1 MLNLYITFTINLKN
15 MKSLRIIKNSIL
27 FLGLFLLM
35 VSCGPGSIEDQVE
48 QLVSTSE
55 KKDVQEIAYSLADS
69 LDIKASKLLIE
80 SYPLTTLNQDDPYE
94 IAQEWRKKRII
105 TWGLQ
110 SIIERYSQIN
120 DPKIARC
127 LSYITDPSQN
137 QNLGNDKKLDL
148 IIFGL
153 TIDNYEENF
162 DVIIKNS
169 AVKHKRSGML
179 KLINHWN
186 KTKDNRLVKAIEQFN
201 KQSIDYL
208 TNLMVSDKNAVEL
221 LARIGE
227 PVISRMKRE
236 MRSSDR
242 KKRFAAGDVLVKM
255 IQYHPDA
262 LNSLTSAISK
272 NGTRTIARNYPFYIR
287 LGQKNTEQILLK
299 ALRYNFSTTMCLDY
313 LNCGN
318 TILENGATTIAS
330 DNGYIVTPGIGN
342 HGGPIWGSGN

>member
-1 MLNLYITFTINLKN
+1 MLNLYITFSLNLKN

-27 FLGLFLLM
+27 FLGVFLLI

-69 LDIKASKLLIE
+69 LDIKASKLLIQ
-80 SYPLTTLNQDDPYE
+80 SYPLTTLNQDGTKNYTA
-94 IAQEWRKKRII
+94 IRKQRII

-127 LSYITDPSQN
+127 LSYITDPNQN
-137 QNLGNDKKLDL
+137 QNLENDKKLDL

-179 KLINHWN
+179 KLINQWN

-242 KKRFAAGDVLVKM
+242 EKRFAAGDVLVKM

-299 ALRYNFSTTMCLDY
+299 ALRYNFSRTMCLDY

-318 TILENGATTIAS
+318 TILENGATKIAS
-330 DNGYIVTPGIGN
+330 DNGYIVTPGIGS